1 MWTILYDII
10 IYPIE
15 FLVELLY
22 VFFIK
27 ALGMEGLAII
37 GISVAVNL
45 LTLPLY
51 HAAEQLQKA
60 ERDQRIALAPGI
72 ARIKAVF
79 KGDERYMIL
88 STFYRQNHY
97 HPMYALRNSLSLLI
111 QVPFFIAAYHFLSH
125 LDALNGVSF
134 LFIHDL
140 GSPDGLL
147 TVQGRSINVF
157 PLLMT
162 AINLLSG
169 AIYSRGFPVRDKLQ
183 MYGLSL
189 VFLILLYSS
198 PAGLVFYWTMN
209 NIFSLGKNIL
219 ARMQHPLKVFYWM
232 AAGAS
237 IFGAAFIILT
247 NPSITRVKM
256 LFVISLA
263 LTVAAVPLIL
273 KLVRYLYTR
282 YLSIL
287 EDALN
292 VPFRLFI
299 LSCVIL
305 WMVTGVLIP
314 SNIIASSVQEFA
326 TVTQEA
332 HPLQLTIHTA
342 IVSAGIFL
350 FWPIA
355 LFFLSTRKLRIGAS
369 IILFFIAVTALANV
383 FIFKNSYGVI
393 DPLLVFEN
401 PGLLRAS
408 NLITVLSLV
417 ASATILA
424 GVIRAVAQGKMRIL
438 IHVSA
443 VILVAGVAVT
453 GVNIWQIDREY
464 RDYQAILSSK
474 ESREYAGYR
483 EMEPVIHLSREGK
496 NVIVLMLDRAISSY
510 FPLVMKQF
518 PELKDQFSGFTY
530 YPNTVSFG
538 SGTLTGAPSLMGG
551 YEYTP
556 RAINVRSDES
566 LVDKH
571 NESMLVLPR
580 IFDEAGFSVVV
591 TDPPFSNYS
600 WTGDFTPFKE
610 FPEIDVRH
618 QHGMYSLRYKQDH
631 QEHFDEQEDA
641 RVLLEERLPM
651 FTLMMASFPFV
662 RAEMY
667 DSGNYLSALG
677 VSSNFDEFLA
687 SYAQLYYLREITA
700 YDETGDT
707 YSFID
712 NETTHQPMNLQ
723 FPDLYPTSFLEKVY
737 NPFEGIEGIDERDIG
752 TYHVNAASLK
762 RIGLWLEHLKQE
774 GIYDTT
780 RIIIVA
786 DHGRDVYIPEFAEF
800 EKNSRIY
807 GDYNPLLL
815 FKDFSQ
821 EGVLKTDM
829 SFMTNADTPFLALKE
844 LEIDPVNPFTGKDL
858 FSQIDKNAVEVF
870 KGPWAPPKSGNQF
883 EFNDVRS
890 FRVREDIFHET
901 HWESLEGEL

>member
-1 MWTILYDII
+1 VWTILYDII

-15 FLVELLY
+15 FLVELMY
-22 VFFIK
+22 VFFMK
-27 ALGMEGLAII
+27 ALGVEGLAII

-51 HAAEQLQKA
+51 HAAEQLQKV

-72 ARIKAVF
+72 ARIKAAF

-147 TVQGRSINVF
+147 SVQGRSINVF

-162 AINLLSG
+162 VINLLSG
-169 AIYSRGFPVRDKLQ
+169 AIYSRSFPVRDKLQ
-183 MYGLSL
+183 IYGLSL

-209 NIFSLGKNIL
+209 NIFSLGKNVL
-219 ARMQHPLKVFYWM
+219 ARIKHPLKVFYGM
-232 AAGAS
+232 AAVAS
-237 IFGAAFIILT
+237 ISGAAFVIFT

-256 LFVISLA
+256 AFVVMLA
-263 LTVAAVPLIL
+263 LTIVCIPLVL
-273 KLVRYLYTR
+273 RLVRYFYDR
-282 YLSIL
+282 FLSSL
-287 EDALN
+287 EDSGELSL
-292 VPFRLFI
+292 RLFV
-299 LSCVIL
+299 LSCLIL
-305 WMVTGVLIP
+305 WLVAGVLIP
-314 SNIIASSVQEFA
+314 SNLIATSVQEFA
-326 TVTQEA
+326 MVTQGA
-332 HPLQLTIHTA
+332 HPLLLTFHTA
-342 IVSAGIFL
+342 VIFAGIFL
-350 FWPIA
+350 FWPIVLFILSEQKLRA
-355 LFFLSTRKLRIGAS
+355 GASPIFFFL
-369 IILFFIAVTALANV
+369 AVTALMNV
-383 FIFKNSYGVI
+383 FLFKNSYGVI

-401 PGLLRAS
+401 PGMLRAS
-408 NLITVLSLV
+408 YVISLLSVIVFVVLLAVIMLVVARKKLGNLIPL
-417 ASATILA
+417 
-424 GVIRAVAQGKMRIL
+424 GM
-438 IHVSA
+438 
-443 VILVAGVAVT
+443 VILVAGFSVS
-453 GVNIWQIDREY
+453 GFNMWQIDREY
-464 RDYQAILSSK
+464 RSYQAILSSK
-474 ESREYAGYR
+474 ESQESGGHQDIT
-483 EMEPVIHLSREGK
+483 PVIHLSRQGR
-496 NVIVLMLDRAISSY
+496 NVVVLMLDRAISSY
-510 FPLVMKQF
+510 FPLIIEQF
-518 PELKDQFSGFTY
+518 PQLKEQFSGFAY

-556 RAINVRSDES
+556 RAINARSEES

-571 NESMLVLPR
+571 NESILVLPR
-580 IFDEAGFSVVV
+580 IFDEAGFSVLV

-600 WTGDFTPFKE
+600 WTGDFTPFE
-610 FPEIDVRH
+610 EYPTVDVRH

-631 QEHFDEQEDA
+631 QKDFNEQEDA
-641 RVLLEERLPM
+641 RVLLEQRLPM
-651 FTLMMASFPFV
+651 FTLMMASFPFA
-662 RAEMY
+662 REEMY

-687 SYAQLYYLREITA
+687 SYAQLYYLREITG
-700 YDETGDT
+700 YDATGDT

-723 FPDLYPTSFLEKVY
+723 FPDLCPTSFLEKVY
-737 NPFEGIEGIDERDIG
+737 NPFEGIEGINERDIG
-752 TYHVNAASLK
+752 TYHVNAASLT
-762 RIGLWLEHLKQE
+762 RIGLWLEELKRE

-786 DHGRDVYIPEFAEF
+786 DHGRDVYIPQFAEY

-821 EGVLKTDM
+821 EGALRTDR
-829 SFMTNADTPFLALKE
+829 SFMTNADTPVLALKG
-844 LEIDPVNPFTGKDL
+844 LGIDPLNPFTGKDL
-858 FSQIDKNAVEVF
+858 FAQVDKEVVEVF
-870 KGPWAPPKSGNQF
+870 KGPWAPPKGGTQF
-883 EFNDVRS
+883 DFNDARS
-890 FRVREDIFHET
+890 FRVREDVFKESN
-901 HWESLEGEL
+901 WESLEGDL